1 MRHPLVQGC
10 TLECDARG
18 LPHLA
23 APLLTRAISRPPPP
37 PTPVAWAER
46 PGPSSQAS
54 AAAAA
59 GVAAMAALPTPAA
72 GEKRSAAAAA
82 GWGSGEEEP
91 PAAKRL
97 RVWRSAAE
105 AAAGAGV
112 LSVVETRIR
121 VSTGVSV
128 ELPPRWAGVPGGIN
142 RSVGWAGSRCHL
154 PQETP
159 LSRASHM
166 VLLRR

>member
-1 MRHPLVQGC
+1 MHCARLCCRHAVFPGTVVPCWQATRLLHTFVPSSLQGC

-23 APLLTRAISRPPPP
+23 APLLTRAVSRPAPP
-37 PTPVAWAER
+37 PTPAAAEAR
-46 PGPSSQAS
+46 PAPPP

-59 GVAAMAALPTPAA
+59 AACEAPSCAVGQKRPAA
-72 GEKRSAAAAA
+72 AVASCAK
-82 GWGSGEEEP
+82 EEA

-97 RVWRSAAE
+97 RAWRSAAE

-121 VSTGVSV
+121 VG
-128 ELPPRWAGVPGGIN
+128 LGARAG
-142 RSVGWAGSRCHL
+142 AG
-154 PQETP
+154 
-159 LSRASHM
+159 
-166 VLLRR
+166 